1 MRPLAEVDEVPS
13 LGSHLGRADTVAERL
28 HADAVDRYRGPFY
41 LGATAPD
48 IRVMLGI
55 DRAHTHFFAL
65 DDFEPQDSFAR
76 LLEAHPHL
84 RDAAAL
90 DAPTRAFLAG
100 YATHLLLDE
109 HYIQR
114 VYRLCFGE
122 RSPLAGDLRANVLDR
137 ALQYE
142 LNRRELG
149 DHETMSRVR
158 TALAGCAMP
167 AGLGFIEQ
175 DALVRW
181 LDIAVDIAH
190 QEPTFERFPRMI
202 TRHMERAGYG
212 EPEIERVLADAR
224 VLIDE
229 AFAQA
234 GAERVRAFLDE
245 AVEVATARVS
255 EYLS

>member
-1 MRPLAEVDEVPS
+1 MPS

-28 HADAVDRYRGPFY
+28 RDGGVDRHRGPFY

-65 DDFEPQDSFAR
+65 DDFEPQDSFTR

-84 RDAAAL
+84 QDAGAL
-90 DAPTRAFLAG
+90 DATTRAFLAG

-122 RSPLAGDLRANVLDR
+122 RSSLAGDLRANVLDR

-142 LNRRELG
+142 LNRRELA
-149 DHETMSRVR
+149 DLDTMSRVR
-158 TALAGCAMP
+158 ASLAACAVP
-167 AGLGFIEQ
+167 EGLGFIEQ
-175 DALVRW
+175 EALLRW

-202 TRHMERAGYG
+202 TRHMERAGYD
-212 EPEIERVLADAR
+212 PAEIERALADAQ

-234 GAERVRAFLDE
+234 GEARVRAFLDE
-245 AVEVATARVS
+245 AVEVATVRVG
-255 EYLS
+255 EYLA